1 MLQFNDFSSKL
12 YLYNFNKN
20 FTKFNL
26 TGDYSELNFYK
37 VVENN
42 FSMDVFGHNTVL
54 NMNNTKTSFGVNKE
68 EELTKILQ
76 KKRKENEPFLG
87 NIEVV
92 LRNGI
97 LNIK

>member
-1 MLQFNDFSSKL
+1 
-12 YLYNFNKN
+12 
-20 FTKFNL
+20 
-26 TGDYSELNFYK
+26 
-37 VVENN
+37 
-42 FSMDVFGHNTVL
+42 MDVSGLNTIL
-54 NMNNTKTSFGVNKE
+54 NMEGTKTSFGASTEK
-68 EELTKILQ
+68 ELTKILQ